1 MYKTIYK
8 TYTNEENITYVG
20 YGVENI
26 EQNVRIENI
35 TTDEKALNKWV
46 SILNK
51 SDISN
56 IHIYDMVND
65 FLVS

>member
-20 YGVENI
+20 YGVENT
-26 EQNVRIENI
+26 EQNVRIEDI

-46 SILNK
+46 NILNK
-51 SDISN
+51 SDISD

>member
-26 EQNVRIENI
+26 EQNVKIENI

-46 SILNK
+46 NILNK